1 MEKKENFFTKLGS
14 KIKFFFAHLFKPI
27 DKDNPSYMYKF
38 IKNNGVQS
46 AITSLVCAIIGL
58 FIGFIILLIINPEHA
73 GEGIKTILLN
83 FFVSTRKATRIK
95 NFGITLAKTVPLI
108 LTGLSVLFC
117 YKTGLFNIGAAG
129 QYTIGIAAC
138 LVAACDWHLPWYLCI
153 LVAAIAGA
161 IWGGIVGLL
170 KAFLN
175 VNEVISAIMLNWIGL
190 YLTNIIL
197 KSSQAFDQSK
207 NETFRVASINPSAI
221 IPDLGLQGANA
232 FGPNSYVT
240 LAIII
245 VPIICILIF
254 LFLRHSTFGYEL
266 KATGINKDAA
276 RYAGMKEKRNIIITM
291 AIGGAIAA
299 MAAPF
304 YYLTNIE
311 QYFYPT
317 SVPSMGFNGIS
328 SAFLGGLDPIGVIFS
343 SYFLTHITEGGAR
356 IDTRFYSTEISSL
369 VSSMIIYLCAFV
381 FFMKYILN
389 KILQKRKE
397 EKRIKEETS
406 IRKLEDD
413 KTSIKEEVNNG

>member
-1 MEKKENFFTKLGS
+1 M
-14 KIKFFFAHLFKPI
+14 
-27 DKDNPSYMYKF
+27 
-38 IKNNGVQS
+38 
-46 AITSLVCAIIGL
+46 CA
-58 FIGFIILLIINPEHA
+58 
-73 GEGIKTILLN
+73 
-83 FFVSTRKATRIK
+83 
-95 NFGITLAKTVPLI
+95 
-108 LTGLSVLFC
+108 LSIQFC
-117 YKTGLFNIGAAG
+117 YQAGLFNIGAAG
-129 QYTIGIAAC
+129 QYVAGAGAALYCALALNLPWPICLIAAF
-138 LVAACDWHLPWYLCI
+138 L
-153 LVAAIAGA
+153 AG
-161 IWGGIVGLL
+161 GVFGVIVGLL
-170 KAFLN
+170 KSYLN
-175 VNEVISAIMLNWIGL
+175 VNEVISGIMLNWIGL
-190 YLTNIIL
+190 YLTNIVL

-266 KATGINKDAA
+266 KATGSNKDAA

-413 KTSIKEEVNNG
+413 KTSIKEEANNG